1 MFLFKFQKLF
11 HESIFNMLYVI
22 IAYLIFQ
29 SRICIAIVTIRRGER
44 ELSRMEERGG
54 FLIDRCAWNHP
65 RFSPIKDQRLALTGV
80 INSS

>member
-1 MFLFKFQKLF
+1 MAVRYNTYL
-11 HESIFNMLYVI
+11 

-29 SRICIAIVTIRRGER
+29 SRICIAIVTIRWSER